1 MSDLSGKQGLIVG
14 VANKRSIAW
23 AIAQAADRAGAR
35 LALTYATERFEGNVR
50 DLAAALEHPAL
61 TLPCDV
67 SHDDQIAA
75 VFSAVERE
83 FGGLDFLVHAVAF
96 APRAAISEPFV
107 QTSREDFRVS
117 LDVSVYSLIALSREA
132 APLMARRGGGSI
144 LTLTYLGGARVFP
157 HYNVMGVAKAA
168 LEAVVRYL
176 SSDLGLQNIRVN
188 AISAGPVKTLAASG
202 IAGFTQILQHYRE
215 RAPLRRTVESSE
227 IAEAAIFLLSPAGR
241 AVTADVLFVD
251 AGFHATGM

>member
-1 MSDLSGKQGLIVG
+1 MGDLSGKQGLIVG

-35 LALTYATERFEGNVR
+35 LALTYATERFEENVR
-50 DLAAALEHPAL
+50 ELAATLEHPAL

-96 APRAAISEPFV
+96 APRAAISEPFA

-117 LDVSVYSLIALSREA
+117 LDVSVYSLIRAVARGRPINGEAGWGQHPDADLPRRRTGVSALQRHGCRE
-132 APLMARRGGGSI
+132 
-144 LTLTYLGGARVFP
+144 GGA
-157 HYNVMGVAKAA
+157 
-168 LEAVVRYL
+168 
-176 SSDLGLQNIRVN
+176 
-188 AISAGPVKTLAASG
+188 
-202 IAGFTQILQHYRE
+202 
-215 RAPLRRTVESSE
+215 
-227 IAEAAIFLLSPAGR
+227 
-241 AVTADVLFVD
+241 
-251 AGFHATGM
+251 